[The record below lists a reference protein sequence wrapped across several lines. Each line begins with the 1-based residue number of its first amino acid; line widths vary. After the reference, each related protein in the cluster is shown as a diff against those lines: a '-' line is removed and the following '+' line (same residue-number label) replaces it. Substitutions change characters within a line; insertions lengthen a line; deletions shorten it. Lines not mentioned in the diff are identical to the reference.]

1 MFKRTIVCALFLT
14 FGWASSIAAQPAPK
28 PSDVPMP
35 PLTEPS
41 DPKDTAVAFLE
52 LPPKPSAISGFGSV
66 VDLSDHPAPIPTPGL
81 MSTIVN
87 WLSTEFA
94 LPATY
99 EHPRIE
105 LITSQAMVA
114 KRYRGL
120 VPGQNQAL
128 SSDVTRDLVAL
139 YEDATRTIYLL
150 EGWTG
155 TTPVEESVLVHEM
168 VHHLQNAAG
177 LKYEC
182 GQAREKPAY
191 AAQQQWLARLGRDF
205 FLEFETDSMM
215 ILLRTVCPYS

>member
-99 EHPRIE
+99 EHPRIR
-105 LITSQAMVA
+105 I
-114 KRYRGL
+114 
-120 VPGQNQAL
+120 
-128 SSDVTRDLVAL
+128 DH
-139 YEDATRTIYLL
+139 I
-150 EGWTG
+150 
-155 TTPVEESVLVHEM
+155 
-168 VHHLQNAAG
+168 AG
-177 LKYEC
+177 DGRK
-182 GQAREKPAY
+182 AVS
-191 AAQQQWLARLGRDF
+191 RLGARPEPSV
-205 FLEFETDSMM
+205 EFRCHARPRRS
-215 ILLRTVCPYS
+215 L